1 MDKIYYDFHLHSCL
15 SPCGDNDMTP
25 ANIAGM
31 AFINGLSAIALTDHN
46 TTKNCTAL
54 KNAAEQYGICVLY
67 GMELTTDE
75 EVHTVCLFPDEK
87 SAKEWEEFVYSRL
100 QKIKNNPDI
109 FGHQYV
115 MNETDKILSE
125 EEYLLINAVNISF
138 EDVFSPVNELGGVAY
153 PAHVDK
159 NANSLISNLGFV
171 PPDSTFKIA
180 EFHDTTKFDELKV
193 NHSYF
198 ADCHILSSSDAHY
211 LQDVNEA
218 KNYLE
223 LNTQPTP
230 INIIKYLRNINNI

>member
-1 MDKIYYDFHLHSCL
+1 MEKIYYDFHLHSCL

-46 TTKNCTAL
+46 TVKNCTAL
-54 KNAAEQYGICVLY
+54 KNAAEQYGITVLY

-87 SAKEWEEFVYSRL
+87 SANEWNDFVYSKL
-100 QKIKNNPDI
+100 QKIKNNPNI
-109 FGHQYV
+109 FGSQFV
-115 MNETDKILSE
+115 MNETDKILGE
-125 EEYLLINAVNISF
+125 EEFLLINATNISF
-138 EDVFSPVNELGGVAY
+138 EDVFEPVSQLGGIAY

-159 NANSLISNLGFV
+159 NTNSLISNLGFV

-180 EFHDTTKFDELKV
+180 EMHNPQNLQTLCSA
-193 NHSYF
+193 HPYF
-198 ADCHILSSSDAHY
+198 NNCQIISSSDAHY
-211 LQDVNEA
+211 LPDINEA

-223 LNTQPTP
+223 LEDISPKG
-230 INIIKYLRNINNI
+230 IIDYLRKF

>member
-1 MDKIYYDFHLHSCL
+1 MEKVYYDFHLHSCL

-31 AFINGLSAIALTDHN
+31 AFINGLNAIALTDHN
-46 TTKNCTAL
+46 TVKNCTSL
-54 KNAAEQYGICVLY
+54 KNAAEQYGITVLY

-87 SAKEWEEFVYSRL
+87 SANEWNEYVYSKL
-100 QKIKNNPDI
+100 QKIKNNPNI
-109 FGHQYV
+109 FGSQFM
-115 MNETDKILSE
+115 MNETDKILGE
-125 EEYLLINAVNISF
+125 EEFLLINATNISF
-138 EDVFSPVNELGGVAY
+138 EDVFDPVYELGGIAY

-180 EFHDTTKFDELKV
+180 EMHDLTKGNTLFAA
-193 NHSYF
+193 HPYF
-198 ADCHILSSSDAHY
+198 GGCKIISSSDAHY
-211 LQDVNEA
+211 LPDINEA

-223 LNTQPTP
+223 LSDITP
-230 INIIKYLRNINNI
+230 KGIINHLRNINKP